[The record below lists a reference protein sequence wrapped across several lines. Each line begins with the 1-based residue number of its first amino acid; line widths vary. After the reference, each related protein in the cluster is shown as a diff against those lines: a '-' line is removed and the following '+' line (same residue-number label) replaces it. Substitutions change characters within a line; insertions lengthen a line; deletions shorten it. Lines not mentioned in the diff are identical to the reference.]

1 MKKKLFVFLFVIVLV
16 VSGYFI
22 FTSQDRNEQK
32 VLESTYDISKEYLSL
47 RYRTDNVLVNAKE
60 YTDYSTWNKDMTQL
74 INDWEVLEKE
84 SLKLEDSAS
93 KTAETLAS
101 NFKIAQTANAYSAQ
115 EISNI
120 YDKAPKFKGISTLA
134 NHLGVDAKKAQ
145 AILNQAQAEIS
156 SEVFTEEG
164 NAFEILENTAMVVK
178 DGCKVTGFVGGIV
191 LTGGTAGLA
200 SAGALTQVGVVVV
213 GSDLA
218 LEVTEDGAKIAFG
231 DRNKVSSF
239 VKDVRTVTEPIATVI
254 SITSVPSNLSTA
266 FGKFDSVMLG
276 LEQFRASAQEGKVI
290 GVDLTNFEYQKPFQR
305 IRQAQYPKTV
315 TVAEMEMAEVEEWLK
330 SLNKEYKP
338 MTQEEVEDFLVK
350 SSTEIERGMYW
361 NS

>member
-101 NFKIAQTANAYSAQ
+101 NFKIVQTADAYSAQ

-145 AILNQAQAEIS
+145 
-156 SEVFTEEG
+156 
-164 NAFEILENTAMVVK
+164 
-178 DGCKVTGFVGGIV
+178 
-191 LTGGTAGLA
+191 
-200 SAGALTQVGVVVV
+200 
-213 GSDLA
+213 
-218 LEVTEDGAKIAFG
+218 
-231 DRNKVSSF
+231 
-239 VKDVRTVTEPIATVI
+239 VI
-254 SITSVPSNLSTA
+254 
-266 FGKFDSVMLG
+266 
-276 LEQFRASAQEGKVI
+276 
-290 GVDLTNFEYQKPFQR
+290 
-305 IRQAQYPKTV
+305 
-315 TVAEMEMAEVEEWLK
+315 
-330 SLNKEYKP
+330 
-338 MTQEEVEDFLVK
+338 
-350 SSTEIERGMYW
+350 
-361 NS
+361 